1 MKQRVREYLQD
12 AEKPQSTNAI
22 AEALDA
28 DWHTVNDVLEEL
40 EGAGEAHRSEVSKR
54 LTLWWDRPIP
64 M

>member
-12 AEKPQSTNAI
+12 TEKPQSTNAI

-28 DWHTVNDVLEEL
+28 DWHTENDAQEEL
-40 EGAGEAHRSEVSKR
+40 EEAGEAHRSEMSDR